1 MPLGYPVPRF
11 APADADPCFC
21 GNALKFA
28 ECCGSRAANRK
39 LPAGVLVV
47 HNFVDP
53 ELCAKWLARLEKQPR
68 QRARMLDY
76 AQSRP
81 GAPVYVEDPARVC
94 DDVTPGVL
102 RKAIND
108 KIADGFRLA
117 VQTTTRELAWFETPR
132 ILRYQP
138 GGKYLHHAD
147 SCQFD
152 VATRTWYRVED
163 RDLSLLIYLNED
175 FTGGGLTF
183 VNFHCHFRPRAG
195 DLLVFPSDN
204 RYEHQA
210 EIVQSGVRYAI
221 ASWAAYSDTRRV
233 RPRPPGG
240 AIPFQSARRG

>member
-1 MPLGYPVPRF
+1 MPMGYPVPRF

-21 GNALKFA
+21 GNALKFS
-28 ECCGSRAANRK
+28 ECCGSRAGDRK

-53 ELCAKWLARLEKQPR
+53 GQCARWMSRLENQPR
-68 QRARMLDY
+68 RRARVFDHVR
-76 AQSRP
+76 SKP
-81 GAPVYVEDPARVC
+81 GAPVYIEDPVRVC

-108 KIADGFRLA
+108 KVAEGFRLA
-117 VQTTTRELAWFETPR
+117 LESTHRKLEWFETPR

-138 GGKYLHHAD
+138 GGNYLHHAD
-147 SCQFD
+147 SCHLD
-152 VATRTWYRVED
+152 VATNTWYRVED
-163 RDLSLLIYLNED
+163 RDLSLLMYLNDD

-210 EIVQSGVRYAI
+210 EVVQSGIRYAI

-240 AIPFQSARRG
+240 AIPFPAS